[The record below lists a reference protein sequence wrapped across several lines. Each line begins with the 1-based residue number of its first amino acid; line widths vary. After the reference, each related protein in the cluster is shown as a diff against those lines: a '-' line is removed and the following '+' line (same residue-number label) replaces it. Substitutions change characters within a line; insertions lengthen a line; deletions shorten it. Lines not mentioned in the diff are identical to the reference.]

1 MANSVIIEHH
11 FKTLK
16 RVLEENDL
24 LNKHNKI
31 LIQMNQASIWT

>member
-1 MANSVIIEHH
+1 MTKRIVEHH

-24 LNKHNKI
+24 LDKRYKI
-31 LIQMNQASIWT
+31 LIQMNQGSTWI